1 MMRKPSPDKDSIP
14 WIRFVRPSRR
24 AMHGFFERIKD
35 KNRFFWILNF
45 GYWSF
50 YLMFLSI
57 VHASVAGFRPEMFLW
72 HTLIAALGFIS
83 GLWMRLAYR
92 RVPIE
97 SLRLFPLFLIVL
109 GITVAGG
116 NLWYFTDWTLD
127 RLLQGAG
134 GRVEA
139 ITWTHY
145 LTYTFYYD
153 LLLFGWSILFF
164 IIRFWIA
171 LAEQRERTKKA
182 DLLDRQSQLQMLRYQ
197 LNPHFLF
204 NALNSAR
211 ALIDENGVQAKV
223 MITELSEFLRYTL
236 IGRTEGNIP
245 LNREM
250 DAIRHYFSIEK
261 KRYEDKLRVTF
272 DIDPSAEDYPVF
284 PFLVH
289 PLVENAVK
297 YGMKTSPLPLC
308 ISVEA
313 RVLDGALQV
322 AVFNTGRWVEPSARD
337 EALGTGTGLRNVQKR
352 LENAFPEHHRFDVD
366 REEKGVRV
374 RIELRNPV
382 KPASQQGETP

>member
-1 MMRKPSPDKDSIP
+1 MLKKDSLP
-14 WIRFVRPSRR
+14 WRHFFSPNRK
-24 AMHGFFERIKD
+24 AMQGFFERIKD

-45 GYWSF
+45 GYWFF

-57 VHASVAGFRPEMFLW
+57 VHASVAGFRPEMVFW
-72 HTLIAALGFIS
+72 HSLIAMLGFLS
-83 GLWMRLAYR
+83 GLWMRQVYQR
-92 RVPIE
+92 IPIE
-97 SLRLFPLFLIVL
+97 SLRLPSVFLIVL

-116 NLWYFTDWTLD
+116 NLWYFADWTLD
-127 RLLQGAG
+127 RLLRSAG
-134 GRVEA
+134 SRAEA
-139 ITWTHY
+139 ITWTSY
-145 LTYTFYYD
+145 LTYTFYYE

-171 LAEQRERTKKA
+171 FAEQRERTKKA

-211 ALIDENGVQAKV
+211 ALIDENGIQAKA

-236 IGRTEGNIP
+236 IGRNERNIP

-261 KRYEDKLRVTF
+261 KRYEDKLRVKF

-308 ISVEA
+308 IVVEA
-313 RVLDGALQV
+313 RVSDGALQV
-322 AVFNTGRWVEPSARD
+322 GVFNTGRWIEPSTRD

-352 LENAFPEHHRFDVD
+352 LENAFPDHHRFSVD
-366 REEKGVRV
+366 REEGGVRV
-374 RIELRNPV
+374 RIEIRNPV
-382 KPASQQGETP
+382 KPESKQVVTS

>member
-1 MMRKPSPDKDSIP
+1 MAMKDSIP
-14 WIRFVRPSRR
+14 WIQLVSPSRR
-24 AMHGFFERIKD
+24 AINGLFERIKD
-35 KNRFFWILNF
+35 KDRFFWILNF

-57 VHASVAGFRPEMFLW
+57 VHASVAGFRPEMILW
-72 HTLIAALGFIS
+72 HSMIAMLGFLS
-83 GLWMRLAYR
+83 GLWMRLVYR

-97 SLRLFPLFLIVL
+97 SLKLPSVFLIVL

-116 NLWYFTDWTLD
+116 NFWYFADWLLD
-127 RLLQGAG
+127 RLLESAG
-134 GRVEA
+134 GRTES
-139 ITWTHY
+139 ITWNGY

-164 IIRFWIA
+164 ITRFW
-171 LAEQRERTKKA
+171 LAFTEQRERTKKA
-182 DLLDRQSQLQMLRYQ
+182 DVLARQSRLQMLRYQ

-211 ALIDENGVQAKV
+211 ALIDENENQAKA

-236 IGRTEGNIP
+236 IGRNERNIP
-245 LNREM
+245 LNHEI

-261 KRYEDKLRVTF
+261 KRYEDKLRVAF

-308 ISVEA
+308 IAVAA
-313 RVLDGALQV
+313 RVSNGALKV
-322 AVFNTGRWVEPSARD
+322 EVFNTGRWIEPSARD
-337 EALGTGTGLRNVQKR
+337 DAFGTGTGLLNVQKR
-352 LENAFPEHHRFDVD
+352 LENAYPEHHRFSVD
-366 REEKGVRV
+366 REEGGVRI
-374 RIELRNPV
+374 RIELCNPL
-382 KPASQQGETP
+382 KPESKPVQAP